1 MRDIRILTVKIRN
14 QLQLDEI
21 KSSQPTLHISP
32 GLITGVGINH
42 EAKIEG
48 EFKLGLKKTNQFST
62 FNRSATR
69 KTGSGSKIIHKNN
82 HKSKYFTN
90 IGSK

>member
-21 KSSQPTLHISP
+21 KSSQPTLQISP
-32 GLITGVGINH
+32 SLIIGVGINH

-48 EFKLGLKKTNQFST
+48 EFKLGLKKN
-62 FNRSATR
+62 
-69 KTGSGSKIIHKNN
+69 
-82 HKSKYFTN
+82 
-90 IGSK
+90 